1 MPRVIQALPETI
13 SKAQEFTNIIN
24 ALLSIIDE
32 LSMEIPEGKYLEC
45 MNLLKNLHGF
55 KPNEN
60 MNVIIHN
67 IIENNP
73 IITEQRNRVL
83 ASPLQKKNKIEK
95 NMTIC
100 KFCDTKITKNHL
112 AEHQTTRKCLNIRK
126 TKKLSA
132 YSGKLQTS
140 DIKLQVDKMKNFNI
154 RFTAMNCIYWWRYN
168 TWCYVR
174 ENMMLCLNEKEED
187 NPFLNMD
194 SDNDI
199 NSDSDND
206 SITDEMIEM
215 GFDAGGDIYELD
227 LD

>member
-13 SKAQEFTNIIN
+13 AKAEEFTNIIT
-24 ALLSIIDE
+24 ALLNIIDE

-60 MNVIIHN
+60 MNVIINN
-67 IIENNP
+67 IIENNSV
-73 IITEQRNRVL
+73 IREQRNRVQ
-83 ASPLQKKNKIEK
+83 ASPLRKKNKIDK

-132 YSGKLQTS
+132 YSGKIQTN

-154 RFTAMNCIYWWRYN
+154 RFTAMNCLYWWKYN
-168 TWCYVR
+168 AYPR
-174 ENMMLCLNEKEED
+174 ENMVLCLTEKEEE
-187 NPFLNMD
+187 NPFLDMD

-199 NSDSDND
+199 SYDDISYD
-206 SITDEMIEM
+206 DE
-215 GFDAGGDIYELD
+215 D
-227 LD
+227 

>member
-13 SKAQEFTNIIN
+13 SKAQEFTNIIT
-24 ALLSIIDE
+24 ALLNIIDE

-45 MNLLKNLHGF
+45 MNLLKDLHGF
-55 KPNEN
+55 KPNQN
-60 MNVIIHN
+60 MNVIINN
-67 IIENNP
+67 IIQNNP
-73 IITEQRNRVL
+73 VITEQRNRVL

-132 YSGKLQTS
+132 YSGKIQTN

-154 RFTAMNCIYWWRYN
+154 RFTAMNCLYWWKYN
-168 TWCYVR
+168 AYPR
-174 ENMMLCLNEKEED
+174 ENMVLCLTKKEEE
-187 NPFLNMD
+187 NPFLDMD
-194 SDNDI
+194 SDDDI
-199 NSDSDND
+199 SYD
-206 SITDEMIEM
+206 DEN
-215 GFDAGGDIYELD
+215 
-227 LD
+227 